1 MNEEDFIREMN
12 DQDMDDE
19 LYDDIYEVDI
29 DYTTQSWDQT
39 NYLRYTWRLSN
50 QLRLRLNQSENITMH
65 IYSDETLH
73 TIHCHCISVY
83 DIDKNNTKYW

>member
-29 DYTTQSWDQT
+29 DYTTQSWNLT
-39 NYLRYTWRLSN
+39 YYTLS
-50 QLRLRLNQSENITMH
+50 
-65 IYSDETLH
+65 LH
-73 TIHCHCISVY
+73 
-83 DIDKNNTKYW
+83 

>member
-1 MNEEDFIREMN
+1 MNEEEFIREMN
-12 DQDMDDE
+12 DQDMDNDQ
-19 LYDDIYEVDI
+19 YDDIYEVDI

-50 QLRLRLNQSENITMH
+50 PLRLRLNQWENITMH

-73 TIHCHCISVY
+73 TIHCHCISVH
-83 DIDKNNTKYW
+83 DIDKNNT

>member
-1 MNEEDFIREMN
+1 MNEEEFIKEMN
-12 DQDMDDE
+12 DQDMDNDQ
-19 LYDDIYEVDI
+19 YDDIYEVDI

-50 QLRLRLNQSENITMH
+50 QSRLRLNQWENITMH

-73 TIHCHCISVY
+73 TIHCHCISVH
-83 DIDKNNTKYW
+83 DIDKNNT

>member
-29 DYTTQSWDQT
+29 DYTTQS
-39 NYLRYTWRLSN
+39 
-50 QLRLRLNQSENITMH
+50 
-65 IYSDETLH
+65 
-73 TIHCHCISVY
+73 
-83 DIDKNNTKYW
+83 